1 MKVFTE
7 LDLVNA
13 YHQIKL
19 TEELRK
25 YTSFYFPGE
34 GQFVWNVLFFGA
46 KGAVTHFQ
54 RVMEKALV
62 GVPDWVVV
70 VIYVDNILVALR
82 RIETH
87 VEDVKLV
94 IKALNKVNLRLKP
107 SKCKIA
113 MAAIQFMGIIVDG
126 GRRGVDV
133 FKAKV
138 FEDMKALTSGKDVQA
153 VLGFLNF
160 LRDFIPLYACV
171 AALLE
176 ALRNTKKI
184 SMKLWVESGAKE
196 AFEKLKKILSSAP
209 ILHAPNFSRP
219 FVMESDASQFGIG
232 VVLFQ
237 EDEGGKNKRFID
249 FVVKA
254 LSKSQVNYPAAK
266 RELLGGL
273 FGMKRWRSWLLFR
286 KFVWGMDNKAM
297 TFINQSTN
305 RMVLNWVHVFSEFDF
320 ETTFKRGILNV
331 LPHNLS
337 HMYNLVSLDFGD
349 RERAKEKVNVG
360 EGMALRVSGAG
371 SKYKIS
377 KDQFLWECE
386 QKEHLEGEIEKRK
399 ELLGARHAENHGGV
413 AILFQT
419 MWVDGYWWEM
429 MWKECL
435 KEVKSC
441 KTCVLYN
448 IKRGGFHPMR
458 TLVAD

>member
-19 TEELRK
+19 TEESRK
-25 YTSFYFPGE
+25 YTGFYFLGE

-54 RVMEKALV
+54 RVMEEALV

-70 VIYVDNILVALR
+70 VIYVDNILVASR

-94 IKALNKVNLRLKP
+94 IKALNKANLRLKP

-171 AALLE
+171 AAPLE

-209 ILHAPNFSRP
+209 ILAPVRFWTTKSGPTHAVFFFFLLLLTLQQHLFAFLFISFAFLFAFLFLLFSLLFP
-219 FVMESDASQFGIG
+219 FVP
-232 VVLFQ
+232 
-237 EDEGGKNKRFID
+237 
-249 FVVKA
+249 FV
-254 LSKSQVNYPAAK
+254 P
-266 RELLGGL
+266 
-273 FGMKRWRSWLLFR
+273 F
-286 KFVWGMDNKAM
+286 
-297 TFINQSTN
+297 
-305 RMVLNWVHVFSEFDF
+305 
-320 ETTFKRGILNV
+320 
-331 LPHNLS
+331 
-337 HMYNLVSLDFGD
+337 VSL
-349 RERAKEKVNVG
+349 
-360 EGMALRVSGAG
+360 L
-371 SKYKIS
+371 
-377 KDQFLWECE
+377 LH
-386 QKEHLEGEIEKRK
+386 HLFSLHRLSPCTQIVYP
-399 ELLGARHAENHGGV
+399 LA
-413 AILFQT
+413 T
-419 MWVDGYWWEM
+419 
-429 MWKECL
+429 
-435 KEVKSC
+435 
-441 KTCVLYN
+441 
-448 IKRGGFHPMR
+448 
-458 TLVAD
+458 